1 MCYFKLKDVSYKYP
15 LEDREILKNINLDIK
30 KGEFWAVIGKNGSGK
45 TTLCNVLRRFVPD
58 FYKGELK
65 GKITLEGKELKDYS
79 AKEIVQKVGFVFQ
92 NPFNSFDPKRSI
104 GFSIS
109 EIIRLNNTNYK
120 LDELAK
126 KVGINPEFMDKYPSE
141 LSGGELQRLS
151 IARALAGNP
160 EVFILDEPTSALDVE
175 NQKKI
180 LDILKEIKDV
190 TIIFISHDMNVK
202 KNIEYKKVE

>member
-1 MCYFKLKDVSYKYP
+1 MLEIKNLTVKYEKTILENVNLKLD
-15 LEDREILKNINLDIK
+15 K
-30 KGEFWAVIGKNGSGK
+30 KIYGLMGMTGSGK
-45 TTLCNVLRRFVPD
+45 TTFIKAVLGLIKYEGEILLNGKLLDVRRRFQV
-58 FYKGELK
+58 
-65 GKITLEGKELKDYS
+65 
-79 AKEIVQKVGFVFQ
+79 VFQ

-104 GFSIS
+104 EFSIS

-120 LDELAK
+120 LDELAE

-190 TIIFISHDMNVK
+190 TIIFISHDMNVLKYLSDEILVLNPKK

>member
-1 MCYFKLKDVSYKYP
+1 MLEIKNLTVKYEKTVLENVNLKLD
-15 LEDREILKNINLDIK
+15 K
-30 KGEFWAVIGKNGSGK
+30 KIYGLMGMTGSGK
-45 TTLCNVLRRFVPD
+45 TTFIKAVLGLIKYEGEILLNGKLLDVRRRFQV
-58 FYKGELK
+58 
-65 GKITLEGKELKDYS
+65 
-79 AKEIVQKVGFVFQ
+79 VFQ

-120 LDELAK
+120 LDEMAE

-190 TIIFISHDMNVK
+190 TIIFISHDMNVLKYLSDEILVLNPEK

>member
-1 MCYFKLKDVSYKYP
+1 MLEIKNLTVKYEKTILENVNLKLD
-15 LEDREILKNINLDIK
+15 K
-30 KGEFWAVIGKNGSGK
+30 KIYGLMGMTGSGK
-45 TTLCNVLRRFVPD
+45 TTFIKAVLGLIKYEGEILLNGKLLDVRRRFQV
-58 FYKGELK
+58 
-65 GKITLEGKELKDYS
+65 
-79 AKEIVQKVGFVFQ
+79 VFQ

-120 LDELAK
+120 LDELAE

-180 LDILKEIKDV
+180 LDVLKSLKNITV
-190 TIIFISHDMNVK
+190 IFISHDMNVLKYISDEILILNSEK
-202 KNIEYKKVE
+202 KNIEYQKI

>member
-1 MCYFKLKDVSYKYP
+1 MLEIKNLTVKYEKTILENVNLKLD
-15 LEDREILKNINLDIK
+15 K
-30 KGEFWAVIGKNGSGK
+30 KIYGLMGMTGSGK
-45 TTLCNVLRRFVPD
+45 TTFIKAVLGLIKYEGEILLNGKLLDVR
-58 FYKGELK
+58 KGFQ
-65 GKITLEGKELKDYS
+65 
-79 AKEIVQKVGFVFQ
+79 VVFQ

-104 GFSIS
+104 RFSIS

-120 LDELAK
+120 LDELAE

-190 TIIFISHDMNVK
+190 TIIFISHDMNVLKYLSDEILVLNPKK

>member
-1 MCYFKLKDVSYKYP
+1 MLEIKNLTVKYEKTVLENVNLKL
-15 LEDREILKNINLDIK
+15 DRKIYGLM
-30 KGEFWAVIGKNGSGK
+30 GMTGSGK
-45 TTLCNVLRRFVPD
+45 TTFIKAVLGLIKYEGEILLNGKLLDVRR
-58 FYKGELK
+58 
-65 GKITLEGKELKDYS
+65 
-79 AKEIVQKVGFVFQ
+79 GFQVVFQ

-104 GFSIS
+104 RFSIS

-120 LDELAK
+120 LDELAE
-126 KVGINPEFMDKYPSE
+126 KVGVNPEFMDKYPSE

-180 LDILKEIKDV
+180 LDILKEIKDI
-190 TIIFISHDMNVK
+190 TIIFISHDMNVLKYLSDEILVLNPEK

>member
-1 MCYFKLKDVSYKYP
+1 MLEIKNLTVKYEKAVLENVNLKL
-15 LEDREILKNINLDIK
+15 DRKIYGLM
-30 KGEFWAVIGKNGSGK
+30 GMTGSGK
-45 TTLCNVLRRFVPD
+45 TTFIKAVLGLIKYEGEILLNGKLLDVR
-58 FYKGELK
+58 KGFQ
-65 GKITLEGKELKDYS
+65 
-79 AKEIVQKVGFVFQ
+79 VVFQ

-120 LDELAK
+120 LDELAE
-126 KVGINPEFMDKYPSE
+126 KVGVNPEFMDKYPSE

-180 LDILKEIKDV
+180 LDILKEIKDI
-190 TIIFISHDMNVK
+190 TIIFISHDMNVLKYLSDEILVLNPEK

>member
-1 MCYFKLKDVSYKYP
+1 MLEIKNLTVKYKKTILENVNLKLD
-15 LEDREILKNINLDIK
+15 K
-30 KGEFWAVIGKNGSGK
+30 KIYGLMGMTGSGK
-45 TTLCNVLRRFVPD
+45 TTFIKAVLGLIKYEGEILLNGKLLDVR
-58 FYKGELK
+58 KGFQ
-65 GKITLEGKELKDYS
+65 
-79 AKEIVQKVGFVFQ
+79 VVFQ

-120 LDELAK
+120 LDELAE

-190 TIIFISHDMNVK
+190 TIIFISHDMNVLKYLSDEILVLNPKK

>member
-1 MCYFKLKDVSYKYP
+1 MLEIKNLTVKY
-15 LEDREILKNINLDIK
+15 EKAILKNVNLKLDK
-30 KGEFWAVIGKNGSGK
+30 KIYGLMGMTGSGK
-45 TTLCNVLRRFVPD
+45 TTFIKAVLGLIKYEGEILLNGKLLDVRRRFQV
-58 FYKGELK
+58 
-65 GKITLEGKELKDYS
+65 
-79 AKEIVQKVGFVFQ
+79 VFQ

-120 LDELAK
+120 LDELAE
-126 KVGINPEFMDKYPSE
+126 KVGVNPEFMDKYPSE

-151 IARALAGNP
+151 IARVLAGNP

-180 LDILKEIKDV
+180 LDILKKIKDV
-190 TIIFISHDMNVK
+190 TIIFISHDMNVLKYLSDEILVLNPEK

>member
-1 MCYFKLKDVSYKYP
+1 MLEIKNLTVKYEKAILENVNLKLD
-15 LEDREILKNINLDIK
+15 K
-30 KGEFWAVIGKNGSGK
+30 KIYGLMGMTGSGK
-45 TTLCNVLRRFVPD
+45 TTFIKAVLGLIKYEGEILLNGKLLDVRRRFQV
-58 FYKGELK
+58 
-65 GKITLEGKELKDYS
+65 
-79 AKEIVQKVGFVFQ
+79 VFQ

-120 LDELAK
+120 LDELAE
-126 KVGINPEFMDKYPSE
+126 KVGINTEFMDKYPSE

-190 TIIFISHDMNVK
+190 TIIFISHDMNVLKYLSDEILVLNPEK

>member
-1 MCYFKLKDVSYKYP
+1 MLEIKNLTVKYEKTVLENVNLKLD
-15 LEDREILKNINLDIK
+15 K
-30 KGEFWAVIGKNGSGK
+30 KIYGLMGMTGSGK
-45 TTLCNVLRRFVPD
+45 TTFIKAVLGLIKYEGEILLNGKLLDIRRRFQV
-58 FYKGELK
+58 
-65 GKITLEGKELKDYS
+65 
-79 AKEIVQKVGFVFQ
+79 VFQ

-120 LDELAK
+120 LDELAE

-160 EVFILDEPTSALDVE
+160 KVFILDEPTSALDVE

-190 TIIFISHDMNVK
+190 TIIFISHDMNVLKYLSDEILVLNPKK

>member
-1 MCYFKLKDVSYKYP
+1 MLEIKNLTVKYEKAVLENVNLKL
-15 LEDREILKNINLDIK
+15 DRKIYGLM
-30 KGEFWAVIGKNGSGK
+30 GMTGSGK
-45 TTLCNVLRRFVPD
+45 TTFIKAVLGLIKYEGEILLNGKLLDVR
-58 FYKGELK
+58 KGFQ
-65 GKITLEGKELKDYS
+65 
-79 AKEIVQKVGFVFQ
+79 VVFQ

-104 GFSIS
+104 RFSIS

-120 LDELAK
+120 LDELAE
-126 KVGINPEFMDKYPSE
+126 KVGVNPEFMDKYPSE

-180 LDILKEIKDV
+180 LDILKKIKDV
-190 TIIFISHDMNVK
+190 TIIFISHDMNVLKYLSGEILVLNPEK

>member
-1 MCYFKLKDVSYKYP
+1 MLEIKNLTVKYEKTILENVNLKLD
-15 LEDREILKNINLDIK
+15 K
-30 KGEFWAVIGKNGSGK
+30 KIYGLMGMTGSGK
-45 TTLCNVLRRFVPD
+45 TTFIKAVLGLIKYGGEILLNGKLLDVRKRFQV
-58 FYKGELK
+58 
-65 GKITLEGKELKDYS
+65 
-79 AKEIVQKVGFVFQ
+79 VFQ

-120 LDELAK
+120 LDELAE
-126 KVGINPEFMDKYPSE
+126 KVGINPEFMNKYPSE

-190 TIIFISHDMNVK
+190 TIIFISHDMNVLKYLSDEILVLNPKK

>member
-1 MCYFKLKDVSYKYP
+1 MLEIKNLTVKYEKTILENVNLKLD
-15 LEDREILKNINLDIK
+15 K
-30 KGEFWAVIGKNGSGK
+30 KIYGLMGMTGSGK
-45 TTLCNVLRRFVPD
+45 TTFIKAVLGLIKYEGEILLNGKLLDVRRRFQV
-58 FYKGELK
+58 
-65 GKITLEGKELKDYS
+65 
-79 AKEIVQKVGFVFQ
+79 VFQ

-151 IARALAGNP
+151 IARALAGTP

-190 TIIFISHDMNVK
+190 TIIFISHDMNVLKYLSDEILVLNPKK

>member
-1 MCYFKLKDVSYKYP
+1 MLEIKNLTVKYEKTILENVNLKLD
-15 LEDREILKNINLDIK
+15 K
-30 KGEFWAVIGKNGSGK
+30 KIYGLMGMTGSGK
-45 TTLCNVLRRFVPD
+45 TTFIKAVLGLIKYEGEILLNGKLLDVRRRFQV
-58 FYKGELK
+58 
-65 GKITLEGKELKDYS
+65 
-79 AKEIVQKVGFVFQ
+79 VFQ

-120 LDELAK
+120 LDELAE
-126 KVGINPEFMDKYPSE
+126 KVGINTEFMNKYPSE

-190 TIIFISHDMNVK
+190 TIIFISHDMNVLKYLSDEILVLNPKK

>member
-1 MCYFKLKDVSYKYP
+1 MLEIKNLTVKYEKAVLENVNLKL
-15 LEDREILKNINLDIK
+15 DRKIYGLM
-30 KGEFWAVIGKNGSGK
+30 GMTGSGK
-45 TTLCNVLRRFVPD
+45 TTFIKAVLGLIKYEGEILLNGKLLDVR
-58 FYKGELK
+58 KGFQ
-65 GKITLEGKELKDYS
+65 
-79 AKEIVQKVGFVFQ
+79 VVFQ

-104 GFSIS
+104 RFSIS

-120 LDELAK
+120 LDELAE

-190 TIIFISHDMNVK
+190 TIIFISHDMNVLKYLSDEILVLNPKK

>member
-1 MCYFKLKDVSYKYP
+1 MLEIKNLTVKYEKTILENVNLKLD
-15 LEDREILKNINLDIK
+15 K
-30 KGEFWAVIGKNGSGK
+30 KIYGLMGMTGSGK
-45 TTLCNVLRRFVPD
+45 TTFIKAVLGLIKYEGEILLNGKLLDIRRRFQV
-58 FYKGELK
+58 
-65 GKITLEGKELKDYS
+65 
-79 AKEIVQKVGFVFQ
+79 VFQ

-120 LDELAK
+120 LDELAE

-190 TIIFISHDMNVK
+190 TIIFISHDMNVLKYLSDEILVLNPKK